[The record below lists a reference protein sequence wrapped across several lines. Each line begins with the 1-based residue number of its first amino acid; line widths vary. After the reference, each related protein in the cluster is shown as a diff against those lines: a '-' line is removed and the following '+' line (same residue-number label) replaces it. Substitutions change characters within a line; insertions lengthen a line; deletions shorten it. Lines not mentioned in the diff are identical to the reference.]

1 MAKAKTK
8 KAETKEK
15 KELTYE
21 EYSKAVLLTGFVAAV
36 RNELT
41 RGEKVSAIR
50 FVPIL
55 DGYHIFFNDDT
66 KECKIAVEKR
76 RFTKGYKVRKL
87 ENGFKKVTCSLKTK
101 DDYEKVIA
109 KLFGYKTEKSKK
121 KKKK

>member
-36 RNELT
+36 KNELAQ
-41 RGEKVSAIR
+41 GEHISAVR

-55 DGYHIFFNDDT
+55 DGYHIFFNKDT
-66 KECKIAVEKR
+66 KECKIAIEKR
-76 RFTKGYKVRKL
+76 KFAKGYKVRKL
-87 ENGFKKVTCSLKTK
+87 ENGFKKVSCSLKTK

-109 KLFGYKTEKSKK
+109 MIFNKPKAKKTKK
-121 KKKK
+121 K

>member
-1 MAKAKTK
+1 MAKAK

-21 EYSKAVLLTGFVAAV
+21 DYSKAVLLTGFVAAV
-36 RNELT
+36 KNELAK
-41 RGEKVSAIR
+41 GENISAVR

-55 DGYHIFFNDDT
+55 DGYHIFFNKDI

-76 RFTKGYKVRKL
+76 KLLAGYKVRRL
-87 ENGFKKVTCSLKTK
+87 EDGFKKVTCSLKSK

-109 KLFGYKTEKSKK
+109 KVFGYKREKAKNKK
-121 KKKK
+121 

>member
-1 MAKAKTK
+1 MAKAK

-36 RNELT
+36 KNELAK
-41 RGEKVSAIR
+41 GEKISAVR

-55 DGYHIFFNDDT
+55 DGYHIFFKNDI

-76 RFTKGYKVRKL
+76 RFAKGYKVRKL
-87 ENGFKKVTCSLKTK
+87 EDGFKKLTCSLKTK

-109 KLFGYKTEKSKK
+109 KLFGYKTEKKK
-121 KKKK
+121 KKK